1 MDKINLT
8 GFRWAPG
15 FAQGLIRDLRVRW
28 ALEEAGLAYEV
39 SHVDLAD
46 RGSQANRV
54 RHPFGMVPAFEA
66 DGRSFFES
74 GAMVHRIA
82 EECDVLMPT
91 DRDGRSDTLVW
102 MFAALNTVEPALA
115 ELLALD
121 FQYADQPWSK
131 PRRPMVEELAKARL
145 TVLETWLAG
154 RDHLLGRFTAAD
166 IMMITSLRFARHT
179 DLFAAFP
186 TVAAY
191 VARCEARPAF
201 RRALDAQMADYAR
214 NEPVAA

>member
-1 MDKINLT
+1 
-8 GFRWAPG
+8 
-15 FAQGLIRDLRVRW
+15 
-28 ALEEAGLAYEV
+28 
-39 SHVDLAD
+39 
-46 RGSQANRV
+46 
-54 RHPFGMVPAFEA
+54 
-66 DGRSFFES
+66 
-74 GAMVHRIA
+74 
-82 EECDVLMPT
+82 
-91 DRDGRSDTLVW
+91 
-102 MFAALNTVEPALA
+102 
-115 ELLALD
+115 
-121 FQYADQPWSK
+121 
-131 PRRPMVEELAKARL
+131 MVEELAKARL

-166 IMMITSLRFARHT
+166 IMMTTSLRFARHT